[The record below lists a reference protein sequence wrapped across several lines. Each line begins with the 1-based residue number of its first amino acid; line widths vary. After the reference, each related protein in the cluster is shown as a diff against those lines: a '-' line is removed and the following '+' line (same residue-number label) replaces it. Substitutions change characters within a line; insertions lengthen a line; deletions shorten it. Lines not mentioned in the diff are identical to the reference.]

1 MEFISLTSSAAS
13 VLHLDEVQRATNWC
27 MHVLEFPFSVLLL
40 ALGYL
45 SLPDLPIIRLG
56 ILLSL
61 RLHLE
66 VLFVVLDLG
75 VELSF
80 FDMSLVFELVN
91 LIQKALFGSAEGGSS
106 GSHVPLNLLQ
116 TILVVSVAVVREI
129 IDWFFEHIWY
139 DAFAVEQEFFVNIEF
154 GLGFVGSL
162 FSVEFGSHCQRI
174 DSLFCRFVMS

>member
-1 MEFISLTSSAAS
+1 MEFISLTTSTAS

-27 MHVLEFPFSVLLL
+27 MHVLEFPFSILLL
-40 ALGYL
+40 SLGYL
-45 SLPDLPIIRLG
+45 SLPDLPIIHLG

-91 LIQKALFGSAEGGSS
+91 LIQKALFGSAEG
-106 GSHVPLNLLQ
+106 
-116 TILVVSVAVVREI
+116 
-129 IDWFFEHIWY
+129 
-139 DAFAVEQEFFVNIEF
+139 
-154 GLGFVGSL
+154 
-162 FSVEFGSHCQRI
+162 
-174 DSLFCRFVMS
+174 